1 MNKVETSYRKVF
13 QIRITLW
20 LAIELK
26 KQRLD
31 FKPNLYS
38 QAKTNLSVNELKKLM
53 DPSGFYFD
61 KRTNFLPNLS
71 LVDTD
76 PTEADDYDYPPMI
89 TIHQLDSI

>member
-26 KQRLD
+26 KPRLD
-31 FKPNLYS
+31 SNLYS